1 MDYARAQALA
11 QRLIQKN
18 GKSLRFERLSAVPL
32 DSSKPW
38 RGPGTPTVA
47 ETADTVGVS
56 LPHASLID
64 LGFFSQDDELLKRPT
79 EQVLLVPGGTTALE
93 PFTNI
98 LDGGVRWRVEWV
110 RTLKPADTVVLYAF
124 GVCR

>member
-11 QRLIQKN
+11 LRLIQKN
-18 GKSLRFERLSAVPL
+18 GKNVTFQRLDATAADPA
-32 DSSKPW
+32 KPW
-38 RGPGTPTVA
+38 KGPGTPTVA
-47 ETADTVGVS
+47 ATANTVAVS
-56 LPHASLID
+56 LPHASLVD
-64 LGFFSQDDELLKRPT
+64 LGFFSQDDEMLKRA
-79 EQVLLVPGGTTALE
+79 EQVLLVPGGATDLE

-98 LDGGVRWRVEWV
+98 LEAGVRWRIEWV